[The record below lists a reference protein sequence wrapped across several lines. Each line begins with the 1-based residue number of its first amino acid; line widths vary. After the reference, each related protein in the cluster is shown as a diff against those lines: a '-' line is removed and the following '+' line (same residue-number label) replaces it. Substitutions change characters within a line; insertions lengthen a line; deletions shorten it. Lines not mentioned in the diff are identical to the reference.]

1 MTGDERIAVSIERKV
16 NLGNYESVG
25 FFFSLSGLEPGTT
38 REEMQELLETGELA
52 FEVLREKIVE
62 KTEAVRRADD

>member
-1 MTGDERIAVSIERKV
+1 MTGDERISVSVERKV

-25 FFFSLSGLEPGTT
+25 FFFSLSGLEHGTNR
-38 REEMQELLETGELA
+38 REMEQLLETGELA

-62 KTEAVRRADD
+62 RTEAVRRADD

>member
-1 MTGDERIAVSIERKV
+1 MTGDERISVSIERKA

-38 REEMQELLETGELA
+38 REEMQELMETGELA
-52 FEVLREKIVE
+52 FDVLREKIVE
-62 KTEAVRRADD
+62 KTEGVRRSDD